1 MASTYVTS
9 ILMVANVAIS
19 VLMAIFANG
28 YDAET
33 YVRVCLMPT
42 KGRERFCENVDCLIP
57 YIRSK
62 I

>member
-1 MASTYVTS
+1 LDRLAAAREATT
-9 ILMVANVAIS
+9 A
-19 VLMAIFANG
+19 LMAIFANG

-42 KGRERFCENVDCLIP
+42 KGRERFCENVDCLVP
-57 YIRSK
+57 YIRSR

>member
-1 MASTYVTS
+1 MS
-9 ILMVANVAIS
+9 ILMGANVAVS

-57 YIRSK
+57 YIRSR